1 MINYEDRPDTDPKS
15 NKGYNKFIGL
25 NCDGYRGVLIATNK
39 TKDQGIILF
48 NDKLILVK
56 ETNPKEYP
64 KESKD
69 KIDISKFRLSKT
81 IRIELGF

>member
-25 NCDGYRGVLIATNK
+25 NCDGYRGVLIATNN
-39 TKDQGIILF
+39 TRDQGIILF
-48 NDKLILVK
+48 NGKLILVK

-69 KIDISKFRLSKT
+69 KIDISKFYLNSFIDFKT
-81 IRIELGF
+81 I

>member
-48 NDKLILVK
+48 EGEL
-56 ETNPKEYP
+56 
-64 KESKD
+64 
-69 KIDISKFRLSKT
+69 KIQNY
-81 IRIELGF
+81 

>member
-69 KIDISKFRLSKT
+69 NKIDMSKFYLNSFIDFKT
-81 IRIELGF
+81 I